1 MTHTQGVR
9 CKNWQ
14 AIGWVSGR
22 FGSGPETCVLRALC
36 AGCLRLFKVP
46 YLCLLQLNVR
56 LASSRR
62 HTAVLDGLLPPM
74 CRPVPVDRGSHA
86 TRLVQRV

>member
-1 MTHTQGVR
+1 MFE
-9 CKNWQ
+9 
-14 AIGWVSGR
+14 A
-22 FGSGPETCVLRALC
+22 
-36 AGCLRLFKVP
+36 P
-46 YLCLLQLNVR
+46 YLCLLQLNIR